1 VGRPILAAAGFS
13 RLAAQFYENFLP
25 SNAPLWVMLHYERR
39 LPHFDVVGQPLFVT
53 FRLHGSLPDKRIF
66 PPQQLTSG
74 KSFVV
79 MDRLL
84 DQAVAGP
91 RSLQQ
96 PEIAQIVADALCS
109 GEHQFKRYELHSFVI
124 MPNHVHILVTPHVVA
139 TRWLGPLKGLTAYH
153 ANRSLGRTGQPFWQ
167 EESYDHLVRSPVE
180 MARIQAYIE
189 QNPVSAGLVTAAER
203 FCWSS
208 AYALSAGPSG
218 AANSGRSRL

>member
-1 VGRPILAAAGFS
+1 
-13 RLAAQFYENFLP
+13 
-25 SNAPLWVMLHYERR
+25 MLHYERR

-91 RSLQQ
+91 RFLQQ

-109 GEHQFKRYELHSFVI
+109 GEYQFKRYELHSFVI

>member
-1 VGRPILAAAGFS
+1 
-13 RLAAQFYENFLP
+13 
-25 SNAPLWVMLHYERR
+25 MLHYERR

-91 RSLQQ
+91 RFLQQ

-124 MPNHVHILVTPHVVA
+124 MPNHVHILVTPNVVA

-153 ANRSLGRTGQPFWQ
+153 ANQSLGRTGQPFWQ

>member
-1 VGRPILAAAGFS
+1 
-13 RLAAQFYENFLP
+13 
-25 SNAPLWVMLHYERR
+25 MLHYERR

>member
-1 VGRPILAAAGFS
+1 
-13 RLAAQFYENFLP
+13 
-25 SNAPLWVMLHYERR
+25 MLHYERR

-189 QNPVSAGLVTAAER
+189 QNPVSAGLVTAAEQ

-208 AYALSAGPSG
+208 AYALSVGPSG
-218 AANSGRSRL
+218 AANSGRSRLQPACRPVL

>member
-25 SNAPLWVMLHYERR
+25 SNAPLWVMVHYERR
-39 LPHFDVVGQPLFVT
+39 LPHFDVVEQPLFVT
-53 FRLHGSLPDKRIF
+53 FRLHGSLPGNRIF
-66 PPQQLTSG
+66 PPQQVTSG
-74 KSFVV
+74 KSFVT

-84 DQAVAGP
+84 DQAAAGP
-91 RSLQQ
+91 RFLQQ

-109 GEHQFKRYELHSFVI
+109 GEYQFKRYELHSFVI
-124 MPNHVHILVTPHVVA
+124 MPNHVHILITPHVVA
-139 TRWLGPLKGLTAYH
+139 TRWLGPLKGVTAYH

-180 MARIQAYIE
+180 MARIRSYIE
-189 QNPVSAGLVTAAER
+189 QNPVSAGLVTAAEQ
-203 FCWSS
+203 FPWSS
-208 AYALSAGPSG
+208 AYTTSAAPSG